1 MIAKQTNHGKAANN
15 TAAAGQTSLTR
26 CRDTMLHTA
35 RMWYN
40 NGAASESGTKRG
52 LNMIKE
58 RTRRAAQVATLD
70 LDLAQRAER
79 KLRRYGT
86 DLNGVLALII
96 AVRGLPDLRKPPQ
109 TMDFETHGQTFTAD
123 VTPDPDGGYCA
134 TVRGHENCF
143 TEADTLPELRKC
155 LVEVTDL
162 MLFDVGARAA
172 E

>member
-1 MIAKQTNHGKAANN
+1 
-15 TAAAGQTSLTR
+15 
-26 CRDTMLHTA
+26 
-35 RMWYN
+35 
-40 NGAASESGTKRG
+40 
-52 LNMIKE
+52 MIKE
-58 RTRRAAQVATLD
+58 RTRRAAQAATLD

-86 DLNGVLALII
+86 DLNGVLALIV
-96 AVRGLPDLRKPPQ
+96 AVRGLPDLRNTPQ
-109 TMDFETHGQTFTAD
+109 TMDFTTHGRTFTAD